1 MCGPGLKGL
10 TLLSTRYMADLFSST
25 PKPPLA
31 ELLRPKRLE
40 EVVGQ
45 AHLLGPNMPLR
56 LAVQAR
62 KLHSLVLWGP
72 PGVGKTT
79 LGRLLAKEV
88 GSEFMSMSAVLAGAK
103 DIRQVVDSAQHILDH
118 QGRST
123 VLFLD
128 EIHRFNKAQQDLL
141 LPHLESGLLVLCAST
156 TENPS
161 FELNNA
167 LLSRAAVYVLNP
179 LSESE
184 MLQLYDRALPHLEGV
199 QLSPPV
205 LAQVSALADGDGRR
219 FLNLVEQ
226 LSCAAAAA
234 GHPVVEAEFAK
245 TALGPALRRFDK
257 GGENHYDQISAL
269 HKSIRGSHPDAAL
282 YWLARMLDGGADA
295 RYIARRLVVIASEDV
310 GNADPR
316 ALQLALNAAEA
327 YERLGAAEGERALAQ
342 AAVYLAVAPKSNAV
356 YKAWN
361 AARAYVQSHPSSP
374 VPMHL
379 RNAPTQL
386 MADLGYHAGY
396 RYAHDEPDAYASGE
410 TYLPTDMQE
419 PRWYEPAPRGMEIK
433 IAEKLQ
439 WLRGKDEDA
448 KRPEQR

>member
-1 MCGPGLKGL
+1 M
-10 TLLSTRYMADLFSST
+10 TDLFSA
-25 PKPPLA
+25 KPIAPLA
-31 ELLRPKRLE
+31 EALRPQRIA

-45 AHLLGPNMPLR
+45 AHLLGPGKPLQ

-62 KLHSLVLWGP
+62 KLHSLVFWGP

-79 LGRLLAKEV
+79 LGRLLAREV
-88 GSEFMSMSAVLAGAK
+88 GSEFMTLSAVLAGAK
-103 DIRQVVDSAQHILDH
+103 EIRQVVDAAQHILDH
-118 QGRST
+118 QGRTS

-141 LPHLESGLLVLCAST
+141 LPHVESGLLTLCAST

-167 LLSRAAVYVLNP
+167 LLSRAQVYVLHP
-179 LSESE
+179 LSAQE
-184 MLQLYDRALPHLEGV
+184 LGQLYERAVPRLSGV
-199 QLSPPV
+199 SLTEEV
-205 LAQVSALADGDGRR
+205 LAQVVGLADGDGRR

-226 LSCAAAAA
+226 LATAAQGA
-234 GHPVVEAEFAK
+234 GRVLVDTAFSK
-245 TALGPALRRFDK
+245 DALGTALRRFDK
-257 GGENHYDQISAL
+257 SGEAHYDQTSAL

-316 ALQLALNAAEA
+316 ALQLALNAAQA

-356 YKAWN
+356 YTAWN
-361 AARAYVQSHPSSP
+361 AARAYVRSHPSQE

-386 MADLGYHAGY
+386 MKDLGYHEGY
-396 RYAHDEPDAYASGE
+396 RYAHDEPHAYAAGE
-410 TYLPTDMQE
+410 NYLPAGMPE
-419 PRWYEPAPRGMEIK
+419 PGWYQPSPRGLEIR
-433 IAEKLQ
+433 IGEKLQ
-439 WLRGKDEDA
+439 SLAALDQAHREAAAAPK
-448 KRPEQR
+448 

>member
-1 MCGPGLKGL
+1 MP
-10 TLLSTRYMADLFSST
+10 DLFTS
-25 PKPPLA
+25 KPIAPLA
-31 ELLRPKRLE
+31 EALRPQRVVD
-40 EVVGQ
+40 VVGQ
-45 AHLLGPNMPLR
+45 AHLLGPGKPLQ
-56 LAVQAR
+56 LALQAR
-62 KLHSLVLWGP
+62 KLHSLVFWGP

-88 GSEFMSMSAVLAGAK
+88 GSEFMTLSAVLAGAK
-103 DIRQVVDSAQHILDH
+103 EIRQVVEAAQHILDH

-141 LPHLESGLLVLCAST
+141 LPHVESGLLTLCAST

-167 LLSRAAVYVLNP
+167 LLSRAQVYVLQP
-179 LSESE
+179 LSAAE
-184 MLQLYDRALPHLEGV
+184 LGQLYDRALPLLKGV
-199 QLSPPV
+199 TLSDLVVGQL
-205 LAQVSALADGDGRR
+205 VSLADGDGRR

-226 LSCAAAAA
+226 LATAASGA
-234 GHPVVEAEFAK
+234 GLRTVDPEFAK
-245 TALGPALRRFDK
+245 GALGTALRRFDK
-257 GGENHYDQISAL
+257 SGESHYDQISAL

-316 ALQLALNAAEA
+316 ALQLTLNAAEA

-342 AAVYLAVAPKSNAV
+342 AAIYLAVAPKSNAV

-361 AARAYVQSHPSSP
+361 AARAFVRSQPSNE

-386 MADLGYHAGY
+386 MKDLGYNQGY
-396 RYAHDEPDAYASGE
+396 RYAHDEPDAYAAGE
-410 TYLPTDMQE
+410 TYLPEGMPE
-419 PRWYEPAPRGMEIK
+419 PGWYQPTPRGMEIRIGEK
-433 IAEKLQ
+433 MERLAELDAQ
-439 WLRGKDEDA
+439 ANKDGSA
-448 KRPEQR
+448 RH